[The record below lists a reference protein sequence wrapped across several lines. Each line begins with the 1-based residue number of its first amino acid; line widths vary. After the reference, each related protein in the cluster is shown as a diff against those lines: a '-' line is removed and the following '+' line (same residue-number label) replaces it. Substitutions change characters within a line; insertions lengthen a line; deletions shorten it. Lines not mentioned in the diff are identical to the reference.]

1 MLNQLTMFQ
10 QLDARMHWLTDRQT
24 VLSSNIANADTPGF
38 AAKDLKPLNFK
49 QHLGGQLAMQT
60 AATGHLAGFV
70 PASTAKAVAVKA
82 ESATP
87 DGNTVSLEDELQK
100 SSQTSMDYNL
110 ASQLYQK
117 NKNMLRI
124 AVGSSK

>member
-10 QLDARMHWLTDRQT
+10 QLDARMHWLTDRQNI
-24 VLSSNIANADTPGF
+24 LSSNIANADTPGY
-38 AAKDLKPLNFK
+38 AAKDLGAMSFK
-49 QHLGGQLAMQT
+49 QQLGAQLAMQT
-60 AATGHLAGFV
+60 SEAGHLAGFT
-70 PASTAKAVAVKA
+70 PNLTSKAITIKA
-82 ESATP
+82 DSATP

-100 SSQTSMDYNL
+100 SSQTSMDYQL
-110 ASQLYQK
+110 ASQLYAK